1 MGKPL
6 KAAVIGTGIISK
18 QHLSF
23 LDASEQSELVAVCDL
38 SAAAAKYAAE
48 TFHAHRAYT
57 NYQEMLAATKPDV
70 VHILTPPNTHQKL
83 VVDCLNANSHVICEK
98 PITPA
103 YDDFIALWD
112 LAQQKNLHL
121 IENHNYRFNRTILAI
136 EDMVKD
142 GTLGDVQEVEVRVA
156 LGYREEGGRFADRNL
171 PNPVHRLPAGVIHD
185 VITHMCYL
193 LLRFMP
199 VVDRVAA
206 AWSNHGGGDLFKYDD
221 LDAILLGSRQQHGRL
236 RFSCYTKPEC
246 FTLFVRG
253 TKGYAETDLFQPY
266 LRTVIPRAGGSQLS
280 PIVNQFINGFDLMGS
295 SFKNFRDKVM
305 QRTAYEGLHRLL
317 DQTYAAL
324 LHDQPMPVSF
334 EDMDKTNRL
343 IETLLAEENR
353 V

>member
-1 MGKPL
+1 MGKSL
-6 KAAVIGTGIISK
+6 KAAVIGTGVISK

-23 LDASEQSELVAVCDL
+23 LDSSDSSELVGVCDL
-38 SAAAAKYAAE
+38 STAAAQYAAE
-48 TFHAHRAYT
+48 KFHAHHAFT
-57 NYQEMLAATKPDV
+57 NYQTMLAETKPDV

-83 VVDCLNANSHVICEK
+83 VTDCLNANAHVICEK

-103 YDDFIALWD
+103 YQDFKALWE
-112 LAQQKNLHL
+112 LAQEKRLHL
-121 IENHNYRFNRTILAI
+121 VENHNYRFNEGILKI
-136 EDMVKD
+136 EEMVQN

-171 PNPVHRLPAGVIHD
+171 PNPVHNLPAGVVHD

-199 VVDRVAA
+199 EVERVAA

-221 LDAILLGSRQQHGRL
+221 LDALLLNGQQHARL

-253 TKGYAETDLFQPY
+253 SRGYAETDLFQPY
-266 LRTVIPRAGGSQLS
+266 LRTVIPRAGGEQLS
-280 PIVNQFINGFDLMGS
+280 PLVNHFVNGWDLMGS
-295 SFKNFRDKVM
+295 SFKNFRNKVM

-317 DQTYAAL
+317 DQTYTAIL
-324 LHDQPMPVSF
+324 NHQPMPVSF
-334 EDMDKTNRL
+334 DDMDKTNRL